1 MQCLMLPIYDAYSDL
16 LPWIFVYVGSTAP
29 VSSRALPPMP
39 WGLSQDGRSEAY
51 AQASTSILAK
61 RILDREPDM
70 VPAGRYGATYA
81 TGRGESAE
89 DAATDEVLQQ
99 WREMT
104 SVHRGAGAAEARDTR
119 RRMRKHPKLAKIP
132 SQPFNA
138 ERLLHPWQRQM
149 NAMKRKLKEQ
159 ETSEELTE
167 ADLLR
172 AQESVLE
179 TEKTSPY
186 TGKLYAGSRSSSSE
200 RQVHSADYAQQHQG
214 DVYGL
219 PRQQTHSAGTSKAT
233 QRKAKRSLPVHTTD
247 RGPAVV
253 TAGDPQGSGSGSS
266 SSLQR
271 LQGIDAAWDASEITA
286 GTPHTTGTDS
296 KTHSKSNSVDS
307 VGSLGSPL
315 GEKGLSSSAVD
326 RVSSALRDGLKLTA
340 AEGGSA
346 IQQPSA
352 AAAVSTKPTVP
363 AAASNRPPPHRTL
376 QQQEE
381 DDDSGGEE
389 EGGSSGDEEIGWS
402 PFAVTH

>member
-1 MQCLMLPIYDAYSDL
+1 M
-16 LPWIFVYVGSTAP
+16 YVGSTAP
-29 VSSRALPPMP
+29 VPSRALPPMP

-70 VPAGRYGATYA
+70 VPGGRYGASYA
-81 TGRGESAE
+81 AGRGDSAE

-179 TEKTSPY
+179 TEETSPY
-186 TGKLYAGSRSSSSE
+186 SGELYAGSRSSSSE
-200 RQVHSADYAQQHQG
+200 RQVHSADYAQQHHG

-219 PRQQTHSAGTSKAT
+219 PRQQTHSAGTGKAT
-233 QRKAKRSLPVHTTD
+233 QRKAKRSLPVHATD

-253 TAGDPQGSGSGSS
+253 TAGSAQGS

-271 LQGIDAAWDASEITA
+271 LQGIDAAWDASETTA
-286 GTPHTTGTDS
+286 GTPHTTGTGS
-296 KTHSKSNSVDS
+296 KTHSKSNSVGS

-340 AEGGSA
+340 AEGGGA

-352 AAAVSTKPTVP
+352 AAAVSTKPTAP
-363 AAASNRPPPHRTL
+363 ATASNRPPPHRTL
-376 QQQEE
+376 QQQE